1 MVCLC
6 GALVAGVPARLW
18 LDVPFISQ
26 EKNGCGAASAAM
38 VMQYWLKQ
46 QSKPASSGSE
56 AAEIQ
61 RALYSPEAH
70 GIRASDLEH
79 YFQQQ
84 GFNTFTFHG
93 SRDDLR
99 HHLEKGRPLIAALK
113 PESGGMLGRGMELH
127 YVQQEIGCCWPCRNH
142 SPARFAIAY
151 FKKIDEV
158 DSRRTYYLLLVLRD
172 GTDSRYADS
181 I

>member
-1 MVCLC
+1 MV
-6 GALVAGVPARLW
+6 
-18 LDVPFISQ
+18 I
-26 EKNGCGAASAAM
+26 
-38 VMQYWLKQ
+38 QYWLKQ

-84 GFNTFTFHG
+84 GFRTFAFHG

-113 PESGGMLGRGMELH
+113 PERGGMLGRGVELH
-127 YVQQEIGCCWPCRNH
+127 YVVVVGL
-142 SPARFAIAY
+142 
-151 FKKIDEV
+151 DEAQ
-158 DSRRTYYLLLVLRD
+158 DSRESAVLLNDPAQRKLLRQSWPAFAKQWSATGNWLLLALPQPQ
-172 GTDSRYADS
+172 SR
-181 I
+181 